1 MSPEIIKQKIQKEL
15 LSSLIGNSEKN
26 DAASIELA
34 GSFQP
39 MPQLGRG
46 DFLWRAGSHSPF
58 LFFLE
63 SGALVETY
71 SKGVNTSMI
80 RLVSPGTLFWCEDVV
95 FYNQGALT
103 QAKSLTNSSV
113 WYLSQEEFYR
123 IHKVFGSGFDFL
135 NAFSLVTLG
144 NYRSRTAQLIQLNPE
159 KRLAHALG
167 QYPALLSLLTR
178 DELARFLALSRSTL
192 HRVLKQG
199 YGR

>member
-1 MSPEIIKQKIQKEL
+1 MNLDSVKQKIQKEL
-15 LSSLIGNSEKN
+15 NNSLIGNSEKN
-26 DAASIELA
+26 VAASVELA

-46 DFLWRAGSHSPF
+46 DFLWRAESRSPF

-63 SGALVETY
+63 YGALVETY
-71 SKGVNTSMI
+71 GKGVNTSMI

-95 FYNQGALT
+95 FYNQGART
-103 QAKSLTNSSV
+103 ETKSLTNSSV

-123 IHKVFGSGFDFL
+123 IHSEYGSGFDFL
-135 NAFSLVTLG
+135 NAFSLITLG
-144 NYRSRTAQLIQLNPE
+144 NYRSRTAQLIQMNPE

-178 DELARFLALSRSTL
+178 DELANFLALSRSTL

>member
-63 SGALVETY
+63 SGA
-71 SKGVNTSMI
+71 
-80 RLVSPGTLFWCEDVV
+80 
-95 FYNQGALT
+95 
-103 QAKSLTNSSV
+103 
-113 WYLSQEEFYR
+113 
-123 IHKVFGSGFDFL
+123 
-135 NAFSLVTLG
+135 
-144 NYRSRTAQLIQLNPE
+144 
-159 KRLAHALG
+159 
-167 QYPALLSLLTR
+167 
-178 DELARFLALSRSTL
+178 
-192 HRVLKQG
+192 
-199 YGR
+199 